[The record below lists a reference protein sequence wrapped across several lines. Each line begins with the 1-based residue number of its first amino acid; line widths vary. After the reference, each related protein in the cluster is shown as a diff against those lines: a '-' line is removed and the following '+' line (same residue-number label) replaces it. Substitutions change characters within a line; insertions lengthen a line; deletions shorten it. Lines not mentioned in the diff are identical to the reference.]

1 MLEPPNI
8 SVVACGEMVALYVT
22 SFTGVH
28 SRVDVTVLIPKNS
41 EILATT
47 FDGAA

>member
-1 MLEPPNI
+1 MLEPPDI
-8 SVVACGEMVALYVT
+8 SAVACGKMLTMYVM
-22 SFTGVH
+22 SFSRAH